1 MNIAYVRVST
11 IEQNE
16 DRQIEAL
23 KKYDIERWYI
33 DKISGKDMNRPKLQ
47 EMLSYIR
54 EGDTV
59 FIHDLSRIAR
69 STEDLLSLVNRFQ
82 EKKVHLVSN
91 KENINTTTPTG
102 KLMLT
107 MIGAINEFE
116 RANLLERQ
124 REGILLAKQ
133 NGKYTG
139 RKKITVEHFEVYYE
153 RYASR
158 QVTKAALAKELD
170 ISRPTLDR
178 LITEFQNKSIR
189 AVP

>member
-69 STEDLLSLVNRFQ
+69 STEYLLSLINSFQ
-82 EKKVHLVSN
+82 KKRVHLVSN

-107 MIGAINEFE
+107 
-116 RANLLERQ
+116 
-124 REGILLAKQ
+124 
-133 NGKYTG
+133 
-139 RKKITVEHFEVYYE
+139 
-153 RYASR
+153 
-158 QVTKAALAKELD
+158 
-170 ISRPTLDR
+170 
-178 LITEFQNKSIR
+178 
-189 AVP
+189 